1 MLRTVDITLGVCK
14 NLRTKEKFDKY
25 EILVDEKTTDENE
38 DTYEETVNNEP
49 YFSVQVDM
57 LNSTNSFKL
66 RDKLI
71 NVYIYY
77 IDARNGNNK
86 SKRKLDVMDE
96 LTELFDS
103 SILVNKRHLP
113 IIRKDYLDNNSI
125 FKMTIKYY
133 DDKSIENIPIDDV
146 WDELMEVIK
155 IKYKVKG
162 A

>member
-1 MLRTVDITLGVCK
+1 MIRTVDTLLSVCK
-14 NLRTKEKFDKY
+14 KLRTKTDWDEY

-38 DTYEETVNNEP
+38 DTYEETVNDNP

-57 LNSTNSFKL
+57 LNSTDSFKL
-66 RDKLI
+66 REKLI
-71 NVYIYY
+71 NIYIYY
-77 IDARNGNNK
+77 IDARNGNNR
-86 SKRKLDVMDE
+86 SERKLDVMDN

-103 SILVNKRHLP
+103 NIQIDKSYLP

-133 DDKSIENIPIDDV
+133 DNKSIENIPIEDK

-155 IKYKVKG
+155 VKYKVKET
-162 A
+162 